1 MEAFASDLNPVA
13 CLILEV
19 MLEEVPRHGP
29 ELVDG
34 LRRAGAVIRKTAE
47 RKLVDLYPID
57 PDGATPIAYL
67 RTRTVRYEA
76 LGCGV
81 EIPLVWSM
89 WLRKYEMTTFGNESM
104 QRLQGEGVC
113 GADLIFACM
122 GPALEIFSR
131 YSRVETAAGREV
143 GLSEYLKKF
152 REAAGREALRHGG
165 DA

>member
-1 MEAFASDLNPVA
+1 M
-13 CLILEV
+13 LEV

-34 LRRAGAVIRKTAE
+34 LRRAGAVIRKMAE
-47 RKLVDLYPID
+47 RKLADLYPTD
-57 PDGATPIAYL
+57 PDGATPIACL
-67 RTRTVRYEA
+67 WIRTVRCEA

-81 EIPLVWSM
+81 EIPLAWSM
-89 WLRKYEMTTFGNESM
+89 WLRKYEMTTFGSESM

-131 YSRVETAAGREV
+131 YSRVETADGREV
-143 GLSEYLKKF
+143 GLSEYLQEF
-152 REAAGREALRHGG
+152 REAAGRAAPRHRG